1 MMSSSKTLSNNPVI
15 ASVAKRST
23 GRQVAP
29 GSLGRSAP
37 RNDGPT
43 AANLSPRCGEFR
55 AGRRAQQQQIARNR
69 AQRETAR
76 PRRLGARAVETE
88 EARELAMRLGGCDD
102 FGQRGFHFR
111 TVRIDDTAAA
121 QRDRE
126 VRGAH
131 EYAVDSRRRDDGVE
145 RIERLAG

>member
-1 MMSSSKTLSNNPVI
+1 MMKFLQSVVEQPRI
-15 ASVAKRST
+15 ASVAIHGPSRGPWDCFFAS
-23 GRQVAP
+23 
-29 GSLGRSAP
+29 P

-88 EARELAMRLGGCDD
+88 ETRELAMRLGGCDD
-102 FGQRGFHFR
+102 LGQRGFHLR
-111 TVRIDDTAAA
+111 AVRIDDSAAA

-126 VRGAH
+126 VRRAH
-131 EYAVDSRRRDDGVE
+131 EYAVDSWRRDDFVE
-145 RIERLAG
+145 RVERLARLD